1 MEGTSAGM
9 RFQIAIIVVLCGAT
23 FLHAAGEERRTF
35 SILVDNKPAGS
46 HVLLIQSRDDG
57 SEVVTSQADVVVKGL
72 LFTYKYAYR
81 GVETWQGDRLLR
93 LSTTTNDDGK
103 KHSVAAEAAKDGL
116 AMKADGK
123 ESLVKGAFWLTSYWK
138 LPSEKQRGPG
148 ILLIDADTGN
158 LINARMEKVGAEK
171 MTVLGQTV
179 ELNHYRL
186 TGGVKADLWYDGA
199 DRLMR
204 QESIEDGH
212 LTVLEL
218 SRLQRD

>member
-1 MEGTSAGM
+1 M
-9 RFQIAIIVVLCGAT
+9 RIQFAIIVVLYGASS
-23 FLHAAGEERRTF
+23 LQAAGEERRTF

-46 HVLLIQSRDDG
+46 HVLVIQSQDDG
-57 SEVVTSQADVVVKGL
+57 TEVVTSQANVVVKGL
-72 LFTYKYAYR
+72 LFTYKYSYH
-81 GVETWQGDRLLR
+81 GVETWKGDRLMR

-103 KHSVAAEAAKDGL
+103 KHIVAAEAAKDGL

-123 ESLVKGAFWLTSYWK
+123 ESLVKGPFWLTSYWK
-138 LPSEKQRGPG
+138 LPSEKERGPG

-158 LINARMEKVGAEK
+158 LINARMEKVGVEK
-171 MTVLGQTV
+171 MTVLGRTV

-212 LTVLEL
+212 LTVLEP